1 MHILNRHVHRE
12 SSDDE
17 DGEQPAL
24 TIPFSSIYRVIS
36 AHEARHSGIQRRRE
50 ILKRRLNKE
59 NPDDKN
65 DKDRITADIARLK
78 RTRLDNA

>member
-12 SSDDE
+12 SE
-17 DGEQPAL
+17 DGEQPAV
-24 TIPFSSIYRVIS
+24 TIPISSIYKVIT

-50 ILKRRLNKE
+50 ILKRRLDE
-59 NPDDKN
+59 DNPDDKN